1 MSFARQYDRLC
12 QSIENLTKVSFH
24 TMEVTPGQQLYL
36 PPSDWI
42 EAVEYEVKEEPIG
55 EVNYLNA
62 LFNTKLTAALYKI
75 KADYAHANKVDIKAI
90 KCISDERF
98 DIKNGLSYE
107 IEPQFK
113 KNNFLQ
119 YMGSGIYA
127 IMSYKLVYDKAN
139 IIVKKSKGPYGRD
152 DGPLYAYNRYE
163 KEIKRDLDPVFI
175 INEGHNLQYKYNHQL
190 PQKLERFNKMLRLYN
205 SKDDLEIKKT
215 ELEIANR
222 QLIEINKK
230 IENKTF
236 DYLHIDD
243 KFKFKLDKLR
253 NKYDEIHQQLIKQTR
268 QAKDKNIKQLNKVK
282 FNCIQQAK
290 QAVNKKRQYI
300 EKAEKVLARSS
311 DAGLYNKLKQI
322 QYQLKGNIVI
332 RKTYNKNG
340 FNYIVF
346 EYVNTDS
353 GLQTLEFPDLHNH
366 VIRQWENGNG
376 TEFYEN
382 QEYVKNFIQEFMNDI
397 KNKRVCYRE
406 NKEKTSVVNQPNVS
420 ESSEHFYDSESDSE
434 E

>member
-1 MSFARQYDRLC
+1 
-12 QSIENLTKVSFH
+12 
-24 TMEVTPGQQLYL
+24 
-36 PPSDWI
+36 
-42 EAVEYEVKEEPIG
+42 
-55 EVNYLNA
+55 
-62 LFNTKLTAALYKI
+62 
-75 KADYAHANKVDIKAI
+75 
-90 KCISDERF
+90 
-98 DIKNGLSYE
+98 
-107 IEPQFK
+107 
-113 KNNFLQ
+113 
-119 YMGSGIYA
+119 
-127 IMSYKLVYDKAN
+127 
-139 IIVKKSKGPYGRD
+139 VKKSKGPYGRD
-152 DGPLYAYNRYE
+152 DGPLYAYNHYK
-163 KEIKRDLDPVFI
+163 KEIKYDLDPVFI

-253 NKYDEIHQQLIKQTR
+253 NKYEEIHQQLIEQTR
-268 QAKDKNIKQLNKVK
+268 HAKDKNIKQLNKVK

-340 FNYIVF
+340 FNYIIY
-346 EYVNTDS
+346 EYVNTNI
-353 GLQTLEFPDLHNH
+353 GPQTLEFPDLHNH

-397 KNKRVCYRE
+397 KNKRVCY
-406 NKEKTSVVNQPNVS
+406 KEKTSVVNQPSVS

>member
-1 MSFARQYDRLC
+1 MSFARQYDRIC

-24 TMEVTPGQQLYL
+24 TMKVTPGQQLYL

-42 EAVEYEVKEEPIG
+42 EAVEYEKKEEPIG
-55 EVNYLNA
+55 EVDYLNA

-90 KCISDERF
+90 KCISNERF

-152 DGPLYAYNRYE
+152 DGPLYAYNCYE
-163 KEIKRDLDPVFI
+163 KEIKHDLDPVFI

-230 IENKTF
+230 IEDKTF

-243 KFKFKLDKLR
+243 KFKFKLDKLK
-253 NKYDEIHQQLIKQTR
+253 NKYEEIHQKLIKQTQ

-340 FNYIVF
+340 FNYIVY

-353 GLQTLEFPDLHNH
+353 GPQTLEFPDLHNH

-376 TEFYEN
+376 AEFYEN

-397 KNKRVCYRE
+397 KNKRVCY
-406 NKEKTSVVNQPNVS
+406 KEKTSVVNQPKVN